1 MSDGAVIQPRQPG
14 PGDRCGRDR
23 TCRLIEWAVGTWRWA
38 LRGLALGLA
47 VALALPAAAATAVDR
62 RLAVVSFTVAGMI
75 QDGPQAGY
83 YYVAFGSGDGFL
95 RGPEPDGEG
104 WAVYVLFHR
113 GRFYL
118 GRAEPADPT
127 PVLFRFLRPPQPY
140 TRGAVSPG
148 RRGLLVELPLAE
160 LASGTAVRAVKVNV
174 VTLDGDRRKLDALGR
189 GSDDRLGFVT
199 LDLLREVYR
208 PFSDPRGDAPEDY
221 DVVQGTVSVKV
232 P

>member
-1 MSDGAVIQPRQPG
+1 M
-14 PGDRCGRDR
+14 
-23 TCRLIEWAVGTWRWA
+23 
-38 LRGLALGLA
+38 RGVALGLVLA
-47 VALALPAAAATAVDR
+47 PALLAAAATGIDR
-62 RLAVVSFTVAGMI
+62 RLAVVSFTVAGKI

-118 GRAEPADPT
+118 GRAEPADPS

-140 TRGAVSPG
+140 TRGAVSLD
-148 RRGLLVELPLAE
+148 RQGLVVELPLAE
-160 LASGTAVRAVKVNV
+160 LSSGTALRAVKVNV

-189 GSDDRLGFVT
+189 GADDRLGFVT
-199 LDLLREVYR
+199 LDLVREVYR
-208 PFSDPRGDAPEDY
+208 PFFDPRGDAPEDY
-221 DVVQGTVSVKV
+221 DIVQGTVSVKV